1 MNVVCLFSLG
11 PTTAKDYLKAGISA
25 KFQPFRETKVNPA
38 RNSYRVCNHAV
49 HK

>member
-1 MNVVCLFSLG
+1 MNVVCLFSVG
-11 PTTAKDYLKAGISA
+11 PAAKDYLKAGISA

-38 RNSYRVCNHAV
+38 RNSNRVCNHAV

>member
-25 KFQPFRETKVNPA
+25 KFQPFRNMQYKNK
-38 RNSYRVCNHAV
+38 YIG
-49 HK
+49 

>member
-1 MNVVCLFSLG
+1 MNVVCLFSVG
-11 PTTAKDYLKAGISA
+11 PAAKDYLKAGISA
-25 KFQPFRETKVNPA
+25 KFQPFGETKVNPA

>member
-25 KFQPFRETKVNPA
+25 KFQPFKNKSKSCEKFF
-38 RNSYRVCNHAV
+38 RVYNHAV

>member
-1 MNVVCLFSLG
+1 MNVVCLFSVG
-11 PTTAKDYLKAGISA
+11 PAAKDYLQAGISA

>member
-25 KFQPFRETKVNPA
+25 KFQPFRNRSKSREKFLP
-38 RNSYRVCNHAV
+38 RI
-49 HK
+49 